1 MAQVS
6 QIHLEFL
13 GDAINVNLFAM
24 LCKSTFLSHNFPEP
38 APCSTPGLVFLL
50 QSKLWHLWV
59 QMPSPLLEILE
70 RGKFCICIFYK
81 SGRSV
86 PNIILIMSGWKV
98 HESHLL
104 HSLLLYVSFQHIL
117 QYN

>member
-50 QSKLWHLWV
+50 Q
-59 QMPSPLLEILE
+59 
-70 RGKFCICIFYK
+70 
-81 SGRSV
+81 
-86 PNIILIMSGWKV
+86 
-98 HESHLL
+98 
-104 HSLLLYVSFQHIL
+104 
-117 QYN
+117 

>member
-1 MAQVS
+1 
-6 QIHLEFL
+6 
-13 GDAINVNLFAM
+13 M
-24 LCKSTFLSHNFPEP
+24 LASD
-38 APCSTPGLVFLL
+38 
-50 QSKLWHLWV
+50 
-59 QMPSPLLEILE
+59 
-70 RGKFCICIFYK
+70 KFCICIFYK

-117 QYN
+117 QFITFPASTVGRTLLSLYKSIKKSTIFTLIFQPRKILNREFKRA